1 LGGALASDLIGGG
14 TGLGGDGGVDLPTV
28 GILRLD
34 DLLVTSR
41 GSAARLEVAAVVLAS
56 DPFVLRRA
64 NTRQALF
71 HPGADGAQ
79 ILRRQGGREEQH
91 AEEKKKR

>member
-14 TGLGGDGGVDLPTV
+14 TDLGGDGGVDLPPV
-28 GILRLD
+28 GVLRLD
-34 DLLVTSR
+34 YLLV
-41 GSAARLEVAAVVLAS
+41 AS